1 MVQSYMD
8 NAGLYQKY
16 GVDQA
21 TPKVGGEYKNFGQLR
36 EIELKLT
43 LASLTQAETIVDDT
57 VFFPAG
63 MIIQE
68 VIVETTAVAA
78 TGVAIDLGMIRTDRT
93 TEIDYD
99 GILAAFPLASMD
111 SAGEQTTLTKGSTF
125 AGALIGATT
134 TNVGHITC
142 SATTSAV
149 FTTGIVVIKIR
160 YYKP

>member
-16 GVDQA
+16 GIDQT
-21 TPKVGGEYKNFGQLR
+21 TPKVGGEYRTNGQLR
-36 EIELKLT
+36 EIELKIT
-43 LASLTQAETIVDDT
+43 LSGLNQTEAILDDT

-68 VIVETTAVAA
+68 VVVMATTAAA
-78 TGVAIDLGMIRTDRT
+78 TGVAIDLGLIRTDRT

-111 SAGEQTTLTKGSTF
+111 TAGEQTTLTKGSSF

-134 TNVGHITC
+134 ANVGHLTC
-142 SATTSAV
+142 SATTATA
-149 FTTGIVVIKIR
+149 FTAGVIVVKIR

>member
-1 MVQSYMD
+1 MVQAWMD
-8 NAGLYQKY
+8 NGGLYQKY
-16 GVDQA
+16 GIDQA
-21 TPKVGGEYKNFGQLR
+21 TPKVGGEYKTFGQLR

-43 LASLTQAETIVDDT
+43 LSSLTQAETIVDDT

-63 MIIQE
+63 VIIQE
-68 VIVETTAVAA
+68 VIVETNAVAA
-78 TGVAIDLGMIRTDRT
+78 TGVAIDLGLTRTDRT

-99 GILAAFPLASMD
+99 GILAAFPLANMD
-111 SAGEQTTLTKGSTF
+111 TLGEQTTLNKGSSF

-134 TNVGHITC
+134 ANVGQISC

-149 FTTGIVVIKIR
+149 FTTGVIIVKIR